1 MHGLLF
7 TFAGSSAVVLR
18 MLWHWSLS
26 DHSGKSDRGSW
37 NQRWIAAMFSFVLP
51 PLLLLTSA
59 MALLWMGPQGMGISR
74 LEGIGTY
81 GASSGFLIGA
91 IAIGF
96 RLATSARASI
106 RQLQRYPIQTWDALG
121 LRARLL
127 PLDVP
132 FIAQVGL
139 WNPEIV
145 MSRGL
150 LTQLDADHLKA
161 VIAHEQAHAQ
171 YHDTF
176 WFFCF
181 GGLRRLTGWLPKT
194 DALWQELLML
204 RELRADRVAVQQ
216 TDPLLLAEALVM
228 LVRSP
233 MEHQDW
239 AATLN
244 PEMPCDRF
252 EERINAI
259 LDAEPLLPI
268 LGWQMSAIVLAGL
281 LPLLTVPF
289 HH

>member
-7 TFAGSSAVVLR
+7 TFAVASAVVLR
-18 MLWHWSLS
+18 MLWHWSLNDRS
-26 DHSGKSDRGSW
+26 DSHDRGSW
-37 NQRWIAAMFSFVLP
+37 NQRWIGAMFSFVLP

-59 MALLWMGPQGMGISR
+59 MALLWMGPEGMGISP
-74 LEGIGTY
+74 LEGMGTY
-81 GASSGFLIGA
+81 GASAGFLIAA

-96 RLATSARASI
+96 ELVSSARVSI
-106 RQLQRYPIQTWDALG
+106 RQLRRYPMQVWDELG

-150 LTQLDADHLKA
+150 LTQLDEDHLKA
-161 VIAHEQAHAQ
+161 VIAHEQAHAK

-181 GGLRRLTGWLPKT
+181 GGLRRLTSWLPKT

-204 RELRADRVAVQQ
+204 RELRADRVAIQQ
-216 TDPLLLAEALVM
+216 TDPLLLAEALVL

-244 PEMPCDRF
+244 PEMPRDRF
-252 EERINAI
+252 EERIDAI
-259 LDAEPLLPI
+259 LDAEPLMPI
-268 LGWQMSAIVLAGL
+268 PGWQMSAIVLAGL
-281 LPLLTVPF
+281 LPLLMVPF